1 MSYSNSRHCS
11 MKRGPQTQQELA
23 WQGNDS
29 ETEGA
34 LRGWNAQSRLNLLLR
49 HLLDN
54 RPDQGLVHSIQK
66 ISFLVDLPS
75 EASSSSLLSLSEGG
89 TLFVWRGC
97 LVRVF

>member
-1 MSYSNSRHCS
+1 